1 MKATKGVVAIFL
13 FMIILPSCSSIM
25 TRTSVYEGM
34 DVAISQNNF
43 AIPIQQLEKNKNKA
57 FSEKDRVLFY
67 LNMGMLYHYHGDYE
81 TSNQMLTQA
90 ERGIEELFTASASKI
105 AASFLLNDNALD
117 YSGEDY
123 EDIYLNIFKALNFAH
138 LGESDASFI
147 ELNRLHHKIQQLETK
162 YTDMSAKY
170 QQAMMKQVKKD
181 EKDDIDDESL
191 PEFKPGTLK
200 FHNSAIGNALGV
212 ILYRYERDYDDAE
225 MDKRKMLEAFAGQT
239 HLYSFKPPSL
249 SVRPTKR
256 DNAQVALFSFHGLG
270 PLKESANFRITTF
283 SNYVVISSDV
293 PEPFSQTL
301 SWPTKGGYHFKFSLP
316 YLLKRPS
323 VVQQVKVKINNGN
336 PIPLQPLEDMNKIA
350 ESTFEIKAP
359 LIYLKSVS
367 RSIIKGIAAEAGKEK
382 MKDEIA
388 NPYLGLLAGFATDVA
403 VDVSENA
410 DLRISRFFPGF
421 ASIADLELPPG
432 EHQIVVIYYDQYNN
446 VVHQNDLGKV
456 AVEPGKLNI
465 LESFCLQ

>member
-1 MKATKGVVAIFL
+1 MKATKGFVAVIILMIFL
-13 FMIILPSCSSIM
+13 PACSSMM
-25 TRTSVYEGM
+25 TKTSVYEGM
-34 DVAISQNNF
+34 DEAISQNNF
-43 AIPIQQLEKNKNKA
+43 SIPIQQLEKNKNKA

-67 LNMGMLYHYHGDYE
+67 LNMGMLLHYHGEYDK
-81 TSNQMLTQA
+81 SNQMLTLA
-90 ERGIEELFTASASKI
+90 ERSIEELFTASASKI

-123 EDIYLNIFKALNFAH
+123 EDIYLNVFKALNFAH

-170 QQAMMKQVKKD
+170 QQALKEQV
-181 EKDDIDDESL
+181 EKEDADDESL

-212 ILYRYERDYDDAE
+212 ILYRFEKDYDDAE
-225 MDKRKMLEAFAGQT
+225 MDKRKMLEAFAGQA
-239 HLYSFKPPSL
+239 HLYSFDPPSL
-249 SVRPTKR
+249 SVRPAKR

-301 SWPTKGGYHFKFSLP
+301 SWPVKGGYHFKFSLP
-316 YLLKRPS
+316 YLVERQS
-323 VVQQVKVKINNGN
+323 VVHQVKVKINNGKA
-336 PIPLQPLEDMNKIA
+336 IPLQPLEDMNKIA
-350 ESTFEIKAP
+350 KSTFEIKAP

-388 NPYLGLLAGFATDVA
+388 NPYLGLLAGFTTDVA

-410 DLRISRFFPGF
+410 DLRISRFFPGY

-432 EHQIVVIYYDQYNN
+432 EYQIVVQYFDRYNN
-446 VVHQNDLGKV
+446 IVHQNDLGKV
-456 AVEPGKLNI
+456 NINPGQLNI